1 MPIYEFECRA
11 CGKITEVMQ
20 KISDAPLE
28 KCPECGGEVAKKMSM
43 TSFSLKGTGWYATDY
58 KKSAAPAAASAPPA
72 ESGKAASTEK
82 TETAKPAEKS
92 GGDASA
98 SPSAPAKTPASSG

>member
-20 KISDAPLE
+20 KISDAPLAT
-28 KCPECGGEVAKKMSM
+28 CPECGGEVAKKMSM

-58 KKSAAPAAASAPPA
+58 KKSAAPAASTPPA
-72 ESGKAASTEK
+72 ESGKAATTEK
-82 TETAKPAEKS
+82 TETAKPAK
-92 GGDASA
+92 DP
-98 SPSAPAKTPASSG
+98 SPAPAKPAPASGKE